1 MTLSDIDRK
10 LVKRCL
16 EGAPGAWQDFVDRFL
31 GLMVHVVDHTA
42 RTRGLELDAALRD
55 DLVADIFLALLSN
68 DRAALR
74 RFRND
79 SSLATYLTVIGRRVV
94 VRRMLQRTM
103 ATGGDNGQWSSQ
115 HQEESDPIERIDD
128 QDEILHLMEQLD
140 ATEAA
145 VVRQYHLEGLSYQ
158 QISERNGISENSVG
172 PMLSRARKK
181 MRERT

>member
-16 EGAPGAWQDFVDRFL
+16 ESAPGAWQDFVDRFL
-31 GLMVHVVDHTA
+31 GLMIHVVDHTA

-55 DLVADIFLALLSN
+55 DLVAEIFLALLSN

-103 ATGGDNGQWSSQ
+103 ATGGENGQWSSQ
-115 HQEESDPIERIDD
+115 QQEETDPIERIDD

>member
-1 MTLSDIDRK
+1 
-10 LVKRCL
+10 
-16 EGAPGAWQDFVDRFL
+16 
-31 GLMVHVVDHTA
+31 MVHVVDHTA

-55 DLVADIFLALLSN
+55 DLVAEIFLALLSN

-74 RFRND
+74 RFRHD

-103 ATGGDNGQWSSQ
+103 ATGGENGQWSSQ
-115 HQEESDPIERIDD
+115 QQEETDPIERIDD

-140 ATEAA
+140 ATEAS